1 MTTTC
6 SGSDVG
12 DGARHAQ
19 GDTTH
24 SDGNDQGADGQVSQ
38 LSAIHGSAVF
48 TSNAGSV
55 AGADAW
61 LLEEIPVRVTPPT
74 EAMFGCASRRNVG
87 LVDAEYEA
95 TATR

>member
-1 MTTTC
+1 V
-6 SGSDVG
+6 D
-12 DGARHAQ
+12 HADR
-19 GDTTH
+19 DTA
-24 SDGNDQGADGQVSQ
+24 NDDHGQNPDSEQWGGQVSQ